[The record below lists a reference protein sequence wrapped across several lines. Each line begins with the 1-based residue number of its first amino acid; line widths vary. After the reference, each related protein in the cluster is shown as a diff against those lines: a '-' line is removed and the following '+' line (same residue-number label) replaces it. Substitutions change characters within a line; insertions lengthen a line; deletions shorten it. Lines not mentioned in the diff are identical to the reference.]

1 VRLFFPPFPFC
12 GYHANESP
20 LGPVTN
26 NQLGMCDYNSI
37 EQRDVGLH
45 RGPFGFAFNIHHSR
59 SSPVR
64 FVSPQLTN
72 LSRPNAAGQKWNYLS
87 HQMPNE
93 VTFLRCFDS
102 LQGVDG
108 EALFTPHGSLKVV
121 NDKPY
126 DGEYLPRTSIEVRL
140 VVFHEKL

>member
-1 VRLFFPPFPFC
+1 
-12 GYHANESP
+12 
-20 LGPVTN
+20 
-26 NQLGMCDYNSI
+26 
-37 EQRDVGLH
+37 
-45 RGPFGFAFNIHHSR
+45 
-59 SSPVR
+59 
-64 FVSPQLTN
+64 
-72 LSRPNAAGQKWNYLS
+72 
-87 HQMPNE
+87 MPNE